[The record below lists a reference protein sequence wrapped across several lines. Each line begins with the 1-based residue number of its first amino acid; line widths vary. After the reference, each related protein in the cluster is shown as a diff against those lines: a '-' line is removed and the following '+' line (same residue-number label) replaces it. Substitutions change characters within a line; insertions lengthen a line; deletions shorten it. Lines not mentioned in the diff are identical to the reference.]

1 MPKPLARL
9 AATLALALPLPAL
22 ALDPAA
28 LPAPPVTDA
37 DYAPVNAAEARL
49 GQLLFWDPILS
60 GNRNIACA
68 TCHHPRFGT
77 SDGVSLGLGEGG
89 IGLGPARKPDPANL
103 PEQRIPRNAPA
114 LFNLGAHQFT
124 ALFVDGRIAVDPT
137 RPSGFRTPMED
148 TMVSGFASL
157 LSAQTMFP
165 VLSGDEM
172 AGHYEENEIAI
183 AAREGIITG
192 PDGAWSRLAARVAA
206 IPAYGAMFATA
217 YPEIAAGRRIAFTD
231 ISNAIAGFVAVEW
244 RSDTSPFD
252 AWLRGQDTLPPEALA
267 GAELFYGKAGCSAC
281 HSGVFQTDHAF
292 HAMAEPQFGPGKA
305 ERFER
310 HSLDT
315 GRMRVTNNPADAYAF
330 RTPSLRNVTATA
342 PYGHSGAHTT
352 LAGFL
357 AYHSDPVAGL
367 ATYQPEA
374 ILPAFDP
381 ATPDFAPLGDTA
393 ARAAIAG
400 AVTSAPVHLTEDE
413 AAAILAFL
421 ASLEDPT
428 ALTGR
433 LGIPP
438 SVPSGLTID
447 N

>member
-1 MPKPLARL
+1 MPQPLARL

-28 LPAPPVTDA
+28 LPAAVTDA

-89 IGLGPARKPDPANL
+89 IGLGPARAPDPANP

-124 ALFVDGRIAVDPT
+124 ALFVDGRIAADPA

-157 LSAQTMFP
+157 LAAQTMFP

-183 AAREGIITG
+183 ATREGIITG

-206 IPAYGAMFATA
+206 IPAYARMFATA
-217 YPEIAAGRRIAFTD
+217 YPEIAAGRPIAFTD
-231 ISNAIAGFVAVEW
+231 IANAIAAFVAAEW
-244 RSDTSPFD
+244 RSDNAPFD
-252 AWLRGQDTLPPEALA
+252 AWLRGQGTLSPQALA
-267 GAELFYGKAGCSAC
+267 GAELFYGGAGCAGC
-281 HSGVFQTDHAF
+281 HAGAFQTDHAF
-292 HAMAEPQFGPGKA
+292 HAMAEPQLGPGKA

-310 HSLDT
+310 HSQDT

-330 RTPSLRNVTATA
+330 RTPSLRNVVATA
-342 PYGHSGAHTT
+342 PYGHTGAHTT

-367 ATYQPEA
+367 ASYQPDA
-374 ILPAFDP
+374 LLPAFHP
-381 ATPDFAPLGDTA
+381 AKPDFAPLDDA
-393 ARAAIAG
+393 AERAAIAA
-400 AVTSAPVHLTEDE
+400 AVTTAPVRLNPAELE
-413 AAAILAFL
+413 ALLAFL
-421 ASLEDPT
+421 ASLTDPG
-428 ALTGR
+428 ALAGR

>member
-1 MPKPLARL
+1 
-9 AATLALALPLPAL
+9 
-22 ALDPAA
+22 
-28 LPAPPVTDA
+28 
-37 DYAPVNAAEARL
+37 
-49 GQLLFWDPILS
+49 
-60 GNRNIACA
+60 
-68 TCHHPRFGT
+68 
-77 SDGVSLGLGEGG
+77 
-89 IGLGPARKPDPANL
+89 
-103 PEQRIPRNAPA
+103 
-114 LFNLGAHQFT
+114 
-124 ALFVDGRIAVDPT
+124 
-137 RPSGFRTPMED
+137 
-148 TMVSGFASL
+148 
-157 LSAQTMFP
+157 
-165 VLSGDEM
+165 
-172 AGHYEENEIAI
+172 
-183 AAREGIITG
+183 
-192 PDGAWSRLAARVAA
+192 
-206 IPAYGAMFATA
+206 
-217 YPEIAAGRRIAFTD
+217 
-231 ISNAIAGFVAVEW
+231 
-244 RSDTSPFD
+244 
-252 AWLRGQDTLPPEALA
+252 
-267 GAELFYGKAGCSAC
+267 AC